1 MKKLLAIF
9 ALLLVPV
16 AALAQVVALD
26 PVTVPDDPAGI
37 IAFFKDTHAGK
48 SWSLLI
54 GGVITL
60 LVRLLTLLKPLAA
73 KLPPEQTKWL
83 AMALA
88 MLGSIATGLL
98 AGVAWYKVIA
108 DGIQTGAAALGGWE
122 FVLKPLL
129 AKLGLSTNPVGS
141 VKGAS

>member
-1 MKKLLAIF
+1 MKHLALIV
-9 ALLLVPV
+9 AVLLVPL

-26 PVTVPDDPAGI
+26 PVTVPSDPAGI
-37 IAFFKDTHAGK
+37 IAFFKETHDTKA
-48 SWSLLI
+48 WSLLI

-60 LVRLLTLLKPLAA
+60 LVRLLTLLKPLAE

-83 AMALA
+83 AMGLA

-98 AGVAWYKVIA
+98 ANVAWYKVIA
-108 DGIQTGAAALGGWE
+108 DGVQTGAAALGGWE

-141 VKGAS
+141 VKA